1 MRSLLTLLIFFTGLT
16 HSSSISLAQNSPST
30 KRSQSGVPLTQ
41 PALSQEVKQ
50 EFSSHYAQ
58 VNGVRLH
65 YVMGGSGEPLLLIP
79 GWPQSWYAW
88 RHIMPSLAKKYTVI
102 AVDPRG
108 VGDSD
113 KANSGYDFSNLATDM
128 AELMKQLGY
137 DSYRVVGHDVGM
149 WIGYATAAKYPERVK
164 SLAVIEAVIPG
175 VAEAPTIFQPPAKN
189 KKDWHFMFNQLPDL
203 PETLIKGKEREY
215 LSWLFDNKASRT
227 SAISPADLDEYVR
240 IYSIPG
246 SVRSSFGFYRAIP
259 QSMKQ
264 AQKWQQQKLPMPVL
278 AIGGTNSTGLG
289 PLETMKKVANN
300 VDGGEIAGCGHYLP
314 EECPKELLQ
323 ELNDFMGN

>member
-1 MRSLLTLLIFFTGLT
+1 MQLHLTSIICLVSLTPCIAIAQMPLTPTL
-16 HSSSISLAQNSPST
+16 SVSN
-30 KRSQSGVPLTQ
+30 GVPLNQ
-41 PALSQEVKQ
+41 PGLSPEVKQ
-50 EFSSHYAQ
+50 QFVSHYAK

-88 RHIMPSLAKKYTVI
+88 RYIMPELAQNYTVI

-113 KANSGYDFSNLATDM
+113 KAGSGYDFDNLATDM
-128 AELMKQLGY
+128 AGLMEQAGY

-149 WIGYATAAKYPERVK
+149 WIAYAVAAKYPERVS

-175 VAEAPTIFQPPAKN
+175 VADAPKIFQPPVKN
-189 KKDWHFMFNQLPDL
+189 KKIWHFMFNQLPDL
-203 PETLIKGKEREY
+203 PETLIEGREREY
-215 LSWLFDNKASRT
+215 LKWLFDNKAYRT

-246 SVRSSFGFYRAIP
+246 AIRTGFEFYRAIP
-259 QSMKQ
+259 RSMEQAKQ
-264 AQKWQQQKLPMPVL
+264 WQQQKLSMPVL
-278 AIGGTNSTGLG
+278 AIGGSESTSTG
-289 PLETMKKVANN
+289 PLETMKKVADN
-300 VDGGEIAGCGHYLP
+300 VSGGEIAGCGHYLP
-314 EECPKELLQ
+314 EECPDELLQ
-323 ELNDFMGN
+323 QLNEFMGQ